1 MEEYA
6 HPVPFKELKF
16 GPESETLVPN
26 LVPEPENLVPKLR
39 RPKPLNTTK
48 HTLKEIEDANYNP
61 FSQNYAIVSPSR
73 YSCNY
78 TKREN
83 KNKLDD
89 QSWAQFYRPIA
100 MHTHFCDRIFRNSIT
115 HLTHL
120 LLLKN
125 WYSMSAA
132 INSQYF

>member
-6 HPVPFKELKF
+6 QPVPFKDLKF
-16 GPESETLVPN
+16 GPKSETLLPNLLLEPDNLVPN

-61 FSQNYAIVSPSR
+61 FSQNYAILSPSR

-83 KNKLDD
+83 KK
-89 QSWAQFYRPIA
+89 
-100 MHTHFCDRIFRNSIT
+100 C
-115 HLTHL
+115 
-120 LLLKN
+120 
-125 WYSMSAA
+125 
-132 INSQYF
+132 